1 MLVGS
6 EALGALLV
14 MVLSG
19 LPGVSARAFTS
30 EMTLN
35 IFLRLTPVDL
45 VIVDFDA
52 PDMPA
57 DRVARQLR
65 ESPTL
70 SGLRFAILA
79 LGGHLSADI
88 RARSA
93 AAGIDEVIAKP
104 AAPSYLRER
113 VMRHLVHP
121 ESKARP
127 VPPLRPQVALSPVR
141 TSSNVVP
148 LFPRAAGGSPVGPAS
163 AG

>member
-6 EALGALLV
+6 EALGALVV

-19 LPGVSARAFTS
+19 LPGISARAFTS

-35 IFLRLTPVDL
+35 IFMRLTPVDL

-65 ESPTL
+65 QTPTL
-70 SGLRFAILA
+70 SGLRFTILA
-79 LGGHLSADI
+79 LGGHLSAEI
-88 RARSA
+88 RDRSA
-93 AAGIDEVIAKP
+93 DAGIDEVIAKP

-113 VMRHLVHP
+113 VLSHLVRP
-121 ESKARP
+121 ESVARP
-127 VPPLRPQVALSPVR
+127 VTPLRPQMALNATRAP
-141 TSSNVVP
+141 SNVVP
-148 LFPRAAGGSPVGPAS
+148 LFPRAAAGAPLGPRS